1 MRTRWM
7 LGLAAA
13 ACFASVLA
21 RSRPSAAA
29 DESEPRRGVRSEWFV
44 LEEFGP
50 EGKARTAGVARFSRT
65 ARPGSTQLETDFVFA
80 REDRANGVVRVFA
93 VEELTPDH
101 AKLSWREVARGSGR
115 SLRAEWRAGED
126 ALDVTEWG
134 NGPRWR
140 EALASDEGALLPH
153 YLIELLRKG
162 GLASGSV
169 PCFDPLS
176 RSIEPLSIATW
187 YDEGGRARTVEL
199 ARTDGT
205 LFGRYRFEGERLV
218 GFQGQAGGAWAR
230 AVDEAEHARAERE
243 LATTAPAGS

>member
-1 MRTRWM
+1 MRTRWTF
-7 LGLAAA
+7 GLAAA
-13 ACFASVLA
+13 AFCAAVLA
-21 RSRPSAAA
+21 RPRPSAAA
-29 DESEPRRGVRSEWFV
+29 DEAEPRSGLRSEWFV
-44 LEEFGP
+44 LEEYGP
-50 EGKARTAGVARFSRT
+50 GGKARTAGVARFSRT
-65 ARPGSTQLETDFVFA
+65 ARPGSTQLETDLVFA
-80 REDRANGVVRVFA
+80 RDDRASGVVRVFA

-101 AKLSWREVARGSGR
+101 AKLSWREVASGSGR

-126 ALDVTEWG
+126 ELDVTEWG

-176 RSIEPLSIATW
+176 RTIERLAITTW
-187 YDEGGRARTVEL
+187 YDAEGRVRTVEL
-199 ARTDGT
+199 VRTDGT

-218 GFQGQAGGAWAR
+218 GFQAQEGGAWAR
-230 AVDEAEHARAERE
+230 PVDEAEHARAERE
-243 LATTAPAGS
+243 LGPRGS